1 LEKWSFAFIRT
12 GNICYRA
19 RTIATATRAFV
30 SEHWQWNGLSQHDG
44 WITHRYFYPCFHTN
58 YYLLGETGINHGI
71 ELHESVVNHAKDRV
85 QEFVAA
91 SCLFG
96 IAVPEFVVG
105 NALLLDPSAMGSYDR
120 VYCGANVQPKHHRFI
135 CSLTRI
141 GGICVLPHKEQVL
154 EISKFLGNGK
164 VERKSV

>member
-30 SEHWQWNGLSQHDG
+30 SEHWQWNGLSQHTR
-44 WITHRYFYPCFHTN
+44 WFSHRCVRLHFFIKYCHF
-58 YYLLGETGINHGI
+58 LGETGINHGI
-71 ELHESVVNHAKDRV
+71 ELHESVVNHANDRV
-85 QEFVAA
+85 HHMHAYRNFDM
-91 SCLFG
+91 
-96 IAVPEFVVG
+96 AVPEFVVG

-141 GGICVLPHKEQVL
+141 GGICVLPHEKQVL
-154 EISKFLGNGK
+154 EICRGGIF
-164 VERKSV
+164 